1 MAEEGVLDKVEK
13 CGYLVNGHMA
23 DVSMRAKLRGLKNA
37 NGDPLFKSDMQGSTQ
52 YALDGSP
59 MNFPINGAWDKSKA
73 LMVSGDFSQLV
84 FSIRQDI
91 TFKLFTEGVV
101 QNTDGTIAYSRQYVD
116 EASERSDVVGY
127 APSMD
132 YEFDLYTND
141 AVQKKLATITDDELL
156 GSDAQVTVVV
166 VDLFETK
173 ADDGNTCTARKRDW
187 SVIPDTEGDGTD
199 ALIYKGSL
207 KAAGEIIKGTATTT
221 DSWQTCTFTAE

>member
-1 MAEEGVLDKVEK
+1 MVGDTSKK
-13 CGYLVNGHMA
+13 KLVGRHKRVAFM
-23 DVSMRAKLRGLKNA
+23 DVTGDGETYTRMTGFTSLSDGKN
-37 NGDPLFKSDMQGSTQ
+37 ST
-52 YALDGSP
+52 
-59 MNFPINGAWDKSKA
+59 
-73 LMVSGDFSQLV
+73 
-84 FSIRQDI
+84 
-91 TFKLFTEGVV
+91 E
-101 QNTDGTIAYSRQYVD
+101 YSRQYVD

-166 VDLFETK
+166 VDLFDEKT
-173 ADDGNTCTARKRDW
+173 GESTTCTARKRDW

>member
-1 MAEEGVLDKVEK
+1 M
-13 CGYLVNGHMA
+13 
-23 DVSMRAKLRGLKNA
+23 DVTGDGKTYTRMTGFTSLSDGKN
-37 NGDPLFKSDMQGSTQ
+37 ST
-52 YALDGSP
+52 
-59 MNFPINGAWDKSKA
+59 
-73 LMVSGDFSQLV
+73 
-84 FSIRQDI
+84 
-91 TFKLFTEGVV
+91 E
-101 QNTDGTIAYSRQYVD
+101 YSRQYVD

-156 GSDAQVTVVV
+156 GSDAQVTVGV

-173 ADDGNTCTARKRDW
+173 ADEGNTCTARKRDW

-221 DSWQTCTFTAE
+221 DSWQTCTFAVE

>member
-1 MAEEGVLDKVEK
+1 MVGDTNKK
-13 CGYLVNGHMA
+13 KLVGRHKRVAFM
-23 DVSMRAKLRGLKNA
+23 DVTGDGKTYTRMTGFTSLSDGKN
-37 NGDPLFKSDMQGSTQ
+37 ST
-52 YALDGSP
+52 
-59 MNFPINGAWDKSKA
+59 
-73 LMVSGDFSQLV
+73 
-84 FSIRQDI
+84 
-91 TFKLFTEGVV
+91 E
-101 QNTDGTIAYSRQYVD
+101 YSRQY
-116 EASERSDVVGY
+116 VGY

-141 AVQKKLATITDDELL
+141 AVQKKLAMITDDELL

-166 VDLFETK
+166 VDLFDEKT
-173 ADDGNTCTARKRDW
+173 GESTTCTARKRDW